1 MQKPARSKGELSH
14 LLRACFRILM
24 MKPQIATTEV
34 CPREEIAAYIDGEIA
49 PRRELELELHF
60 AVCSVCVAE
69 LNLQKKLLCA
79 LDSALLT
86 EREVELPKDFTK
98 VIVTKAESN
107 VSGLRRP
114 QERRNALFICAAL
127 FLPLLVGFGAETE
140 TVFATFRQFSEQI
153 LAVGGLVFHLVY
165 DIAVGAIVIL
175 RSLSNQFV
183 FNSVSAGLLIILF
196 IISLITVSR
205 LVIRFNRA

>member
-1 MQKPARSKGELSH
+1 
-14 LLRACFRILM
+14 
-24 MKPQIATTEV
+24 MKPQIAQPNEV
-34 CPREEIAAYIDGEIA
+34 CPREEIAAYLDGELS
-49 PRRELELELHF
+49 PRRELELEAHF
-60 AVCSVCVAE
+60 AVCASCVSE
-69 LNLQKKLLCA
+69 LNAQKKLLCV

-86 EREVELPKDFTK
+86 EREVLLPENFTK

-127 FLPLLVGFGAETE
+127 FIPLLIWFGAETE
-140 TVFATFRQFSEQI
+140 SVLTAFGQFGEQI
-153 LAVGGLVFHLVY
+153 LAVGGLIFHLVY
-165 DIAVGAIVIL
+165 DITVGIAVIL

-183 FNSVSAGLLIILF
+183 FNSIASIVFLLILF
-196 IISLITVSR
+196 IFSLVAVSR